1 MENDYKTNVPHKK
14 DDFDTKEA
22 EKKMVLIIKDINMNL
37 ISKLIFIR
45 SIIKS
50 VLLIK

>member
-1 MENDYKTNVPHKK
+1 MENDYETNVPHKK
-14 DDFDTKEA
+14 DDFGTNDA

-50 VLLIK
+50 VLLKK